1 MKATQLRALIA
12 SQPWLADEEWF
23 HAFVNMVVSGA
34 FNEAGAL
41 EKKDTHAFS
50 GTVTS
55 GVGIVP
61 ISGPIFNKPNFLT
74 ELLGIGTTYSAITKQ
89 VQDFVKNDEID
100 SILLDI
106 DSPGGIVSGV
116 NEASSIITKAGEQKP
131 LYSYVGGVGA
141 SAAYWLMSGS
151 KEIAVDATARVGS
164 IGVVASFIDPKYDPE
179 IEIVNSASPNKRPD
193 VSKDEGKKVIVEE
206 LDALADVFI
215 GTVAENR
222 GVSTKTVKSD
232 FGKGGCLVGA
242 KAEKAG
248 MVDKVMFFS
257 EFLEEIKSE
266 EEKESARDGSS
277 YEIHSDDSGNSNNSN
292 NSTEE
297 DVFMDIK
304 TLKEQHPEVY
314 KAVVAEATAEK
325 DKELDAVTQERDSL
339 KASLDKQK
347 EDNST
352 LSDRVQSLEK
362 NDALRAEKD
371 MKARA
376 DNMVQS
382 ALSASKVP
390 ARLHSKV
397 ANQLDHN
404 KFVSEGKL
412 DEEGFKA
419 AIDAEVKDWE
429 EITSETDAVQGMSF
443 ATDRNLD
450 SDDSAED
457 DAMVERMAGYV
468 N

>member
-1 MKATQLRALIA
+1 MEATQLRALIA

-55 GVGIVP
+55 GVGVVP
-61 ISGPIFNKPNFLT
+61 VSGPIFSKPNFLT
-74 ELLGIGTTYSAITKQ
+74 ELLGIGTTYSVITKQ

-151 KEIAVDATARVGS
+151 KEIAIDATARVGS
-164 IGVVASFIDPKYDPE
+164 IGVVASFLDPKHDPE

-222 GVSTKTVKSD
+222 GVSEKTVKND
-232 FGKGGCLVGA
+232 FGKGGVLVGT

-248 MVDKVMFFS
+248 MADKVMFFS

-266 EEKESARDGSS
+266 EKESATSSSS
-277 YEIHSDDSGNSNNSN
+277 YEIHSNDSGDSNNSN
-292 NSTEE
+292 NSTKE
-297 DVFMDIK
+297 DVFMDVK
-304 TLKEQHPEVY
+304 TLKEQHPEVH
-314 KAVVAEATAEK
+314 KAVVAEAIAAK
-325 DKELDAVTQERDSL
+325 DEELTAVTQERDSL

-347 EDNST
+347 DDNSALT
-352 LSDRVQSLEK
+352 ERVQSLEK

-371 MKARA
+371 MKVRA
-376 DNMVQS
+376 DNMIYS

-390 ARLHSKV
+390 ARLHPKV

-412 DEEGFKA
+412 DEEGFEKV
-419 AIDAEVKDWE
+419 IDAEVKDWE
-429 EITSETDAVQGMSF
+429 EITAETDAVQGLSF
-443 ATDRNLD
+443 ATDQNVN
-450 SDDSAED
+450 SDDSED
-457 DAMVERMAGYV
+457 DSLVDRMVGYV

>member
-41 EKKDTHAFS
+41 EKKDTQAFS

-61 ISGPIFNKPNFLT
+61 ISGPIFSKPNFLT
-74 ELLGIGTTYSAITKQ
+74 ELLGIGTTYSTITKQ
-89 VQDFVKNDEID
+89 VQDFVKNDKID

-193 VSKDEGKKVIVEE
+193 ITKDEGKKVIVEE

-232 FGKGGCLVGA
+232 FGKGGCLVGK
-242 KAEKAG
+242 KAVDAG
-248 MVDKVMFFS
+248 MTDKVMFFS

-266 EEKESARDGSS
+266 ESKEAARDDSS
-277 YEIHSDDSGNSNNSN
+277 YEIHSHDSSTNDLN

-314 KAVVAEATAEK
+314 KAVVAEATAKK
-325 DKELDAVTQERDSL
+325 DEELATVTQERDSL

-347 EDNST
+347 DDNSALT
-352 LSDRVQSLEK
+352 ERVQSLEK

-371 MKARA
+371 MKAKA
-376 DNMVQS
+376 DNMVYS

-397 ANQLDHN
+397 ANQIDHN

-429 EITSETDAVQGMSF
+429 DITSETNAVQGMSF
-443 ATDRNLD
+443 AKDQNVS

-457 DAMVERMAGYV
+457 DAMVDRMVGYV